1 MPRLADG
8 GGGRRHTKKC
18 PMRPRRFGRGGA
30 LVIVRSREACTQT
43 HPGPGFLRGLWT
55 GSPCEDNR
63 GASNGYP
70 HREVRSGGLVKTI
83 GRNMFECKPL
93 GSSQSRRRTQHRV
106 NSIAH
111 LKSTA
116 EYLECL
122 DFGAGWRCRSSL
134 RIASLQVAG
143 CKVGLGRL
151 SGCRLSGCKVALWL
165 QAVRLQDCKL
175 GCKDAQGCMLQAGR
189 HRRRLRRRSVRSRPS
204 RPPREQETL
213 GD

>member
-134 RIASLQVAG
+134 RIASMQVAG

-151 SGCRLSGCKVALWL
+151 SGCRLSGCKVASW
-165 QAVRLQDCKL
+165 AARMRKVACCKL
-175 GCKDAQGCMLQAGR
+175 GDIVEGCGADLCGPDP
-189 HRRRLRRRSVRSRPS
+189 HDRLVSKKH
-204 RPPREQETL
+204 
-213 GD
+213 